1 MHRAFWKR
9 YAAGVPPARALFDA
23 KVDYIAGMPHGRSS
37 AAQTAIEFK
46 ILRQYTCL
54 GLGW

>member
-1 MHRAFWKR
+1 LAFWKS
-9 YAAGVPPARALFDA
+9 YVGNNQPAKALYDA
-23 KVDYIAGMPHGRSS
+23 KIEYVKGIPHGQNALINR
-37 AAQTAIEFK
+37 AIELK

>member
-1 MHRAFWKR
+1 MHRAFWKH
-9 YAAGVPPARALFDA
+9 YAAGRAPARALLDA
-23 KVDYIAGMPHGRSS
+23 KIDYIAGMPHGRQS

>member
-1 MHRAFWKR
+1 
-9 YAAGVPPARALFDA
+9 
-23 KVDYIAGMPHGRSS
+23 MPHGRRS

>member
-1 MHRAFWKR
+1 MVPAAALLAARTEYMKR
-9 YAAGVPPARALFDA
+9 
-23 KVDYIAGMPHGRSS
+23 IPHGEARGSLIGE
-37 AAQTAIEFK
+37 AIEFK